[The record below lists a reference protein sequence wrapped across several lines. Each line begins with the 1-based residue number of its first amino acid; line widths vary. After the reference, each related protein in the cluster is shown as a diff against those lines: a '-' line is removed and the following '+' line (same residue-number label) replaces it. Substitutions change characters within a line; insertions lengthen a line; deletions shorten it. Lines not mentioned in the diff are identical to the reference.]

1 MSIRVGMRPK
11 IRLQDEAQRR
21 ELAAAWAEGETHPE
35 RRRLQVMK
43 LAYTG
48 QHSMDEIAELVGV
61 GRRSVARW
69 IKAFRTAGVAGLK
82 SKPKGGRQ
90 PGSVLID
97 DQVAAELL
105 ADLPAGKWKRARD
118 IRTWLAKERKIKV
131 TLSGVYGWLRRKG
144 AKPKVP
150 RKSHAKQ
157 DPVKAAE
164 FKATL
169 AEKLTS
175 LGVPTGAKVRLWVAD
190 EHRYGLISI
199 LRRVWSLR
207 GCKPTAPYQTKYQWG
222 YLYSALE
229 VGGVGQ
235 AEALML
241 PTVSLACSQLFL
253 EQIAASD
260 PAAEHIVIWD
270 QAGFHQKTGTTAV
283 PRVRILSLPPYCP
296 ELNPA
301 EKIGILFKGAIANT
315 VFPALH
321 ALEQLICEE
330 LKTVWTEPPRV
341 RQLIGEGWLLD
352 QANATSN
359 PFSAN

>member
-1 MSIRVGMRPK
+1 MRPK
-11 IRLQDEAQRR
+11 IRLQDEAQRKA
-21 ELAAAWAEGETHPE
+21 LAVAWAEGEKHPQ
-35 RRRLQVMK
+35 RTRLQVVK

-48 QHSMDEIAELVGV
+48 QHSLDEIAGLTGH

-69 IKAFRTAGVAGLK
+69 IQAFRTHGVAGLRP
-82 SKPKGGRQ
+82 KPKGGRR

-97 DQVAAELL
+97 EKVAAELL
-105 ADLPAGKWKRARD
+105 ADLHTGKWKRARD
-118 IRTWLAKERKIKV
+118 IRTWLAQERKIKV
-131 TLSGVYGWLRRKG
+131 TLSGVYGWLRSKG

-157 DPVKAAE
+157 NPVKAAE

-169 AEKLTS
+169 AEKLTA
-175 LGVPTGAKVRLWVAD
+175 LGVPARAKVRLWVAD

-207 GCKPTAPYQTKYQWG
+207 GLKPTAPYQTKYQWG

-229 VGGVGQ
+229 VAGAGQ
-235 AEALML
+235 AEALLL
-241 PTVSLACSQLFL
+241 PTVSLECSRLFL

-270 QAGFHQKTGTTAV
+270 QAGFHQKTGATAV
-283 PRVRILSLPPYCP
+283 PHVRILSLPPYSP

-301 EKIGILFKGAIANT
+301 EKIGILFKNAIANT
-315 VFPALH
+315 VFPSLR
-321 ALEQLICEE
+321 ALENVICEE
-330 LKTVWTEPPRV
+330 LKPVWTEPPRV

-352 QANATSN
+352 QANATSKL
-359 PFSAN
+359 FSAI

>member
-1 MSIRVGMRPK
+1 MRPK
-11 IRLQDEAQRR
+11 IKLHDEAQRK
-21 ELAAAWAEGETHPE
+21 ELAAAWAEGEKHPQ
-35 RRRLQVMK
+35 RIRLQAVK

-48 QHSMDEIAELVGV
+48 QHSLDEIADLVGC

-69 IKAFRTAGVAGLK
+69 IQAFRENGAAGLRP
-82 SKPKGGRQ
+82 KPKGGAR

-97 DQVAAELL
+97 EKAAAELL
-105 ADLPAGKWKRARD
+105 ADLHTGKWKRARD

-131 TLSGVYGWLRRKG
+131 SLSGVYGWLRRKG

-169 AEKLTS
+169 AEKLTA
-175 LGVPTGAKVRLWVAD
+175 LGLPAGAKVRLWVAD

-207 GCKPTAPYQTKYQWG
+207 GYKPTAPYQTKYQWG

-229 VGGVGQ
+229 VGGAGQ
-235 AEALML
+235 AEALLL
-241 PTVSLACSQLFL
+241 PTVSLECSQLFL

-260 PAAEHIVIWD
+260 PQAEHIVIWD
-270 QAGFHQKTGTTAV
+270 QAGFHQKTGATMV

-315 VFPALH
+315 VFPTLR
-321 ALEQLICEE
+321 ALEQVICAE
-330 LKTVWTEPPRV
+330 LKPVWTEPPRV
-341 RQLIGEGWLLD
+341 RQLIGDGWLLA

-359 PFSAN
+359 RFSAT

>member
-1 MSIRVGMRPK
+1 MRPK
-11 IRLQDEAQRR
+11 IRLKDEAQRK
-21 ELAAAWAEGETHPE
+21 ELAAAWAEGEKHPQ
-35 RRRLQVMK
+35 RSRLQVVK
-43 LAYTG
+43 LAHTG
-48 QHSMDEIAELVGV
+48 QHSLDEIAELVGCA
-61 GRRSVARW
+61 RRTVARW
-69 IKAFRTAGVAGLK
+69 IKVFRADGVAGLK
-82 SKPKGGRQ
+82 PKPKGGRRS
-90 PGSVLID
+90 GSVLID
-97 DQVAAELL
+97 DKVATELL
-105 ADLPAGKWKRARD
+105 ADLQAGKWKRARD

-131 TLSGVYGWLRRKG
+131 TLSGVYGWLRRQG

-150 RKSHAKQ
+150 RKSHAKK

-164 FKATL
+164 FKASL
-169 AEKLTS
+169 AEQLTA

-207 GCKPTAPYQTKYQWG
+207 GYKPTAPYQTKYQWG

-229 VGGVGQ
+229 VGGAGQ
-235 AEALML
+235 AEALLL
-241 PTVSLACSQLFL
+241 PTVSLECSQLFL

-260 PAAEHIVIWD
+260 LQAEHIVIWD

-315 VFPALH
+315 VFPTLK
-321 ALEQLICEE
+321 ALEQVICEE
-330 LKTVWTEPPRV
+330 LKPVWTEPPRV

-352 QANATSN
+352 QANAISN
-359 PFSAN
+359 QFSAT

>member
-1 MSIRVGMRPK
+1 MRPK
-11 IRLQDEAQRR
+11 IRLKDEAQRQ
-21 ELAAAWAEGETHPE
+21 ELAAAWAEGEKHPQ
-35 RRRLQVMK
+35 RARLQVVK

-48 QHSMDEIAELVGV
+48 QHSLDEIAELTGR
-61 GRRSVARW
+61 GRRTVARW
-69 IKAFRTAGVAGLK
+69 IQVFRVNGVAGLQT
-82 SKPKGGRQ
+82 KPRGGRR

-97 DQVAAELL
+97 EKVATELL
-105 ADLPAGKWKRARD
+105 ADLHTGKWKRARD
-118 IRTWLAKERKIKV
+118 IRTWLAKEHKVKV

-157 DPVKAAE
+157 NPVKAAE

-169 AEKLTS
+169 AEQLAG
-175 LGVPTGAKVRLWVAD
+175 LGVPAGAKVRLWVAD

-207 GCKPTAPYQTKYQWG
+207 GLKPVAPYQTKYQWG

-229 VGGVGQ
+229 VAGDSQ
-235 AEALML
+235 AEALLL

-260 PAAEHIVIWD
+260 PQAEHIVIWD
-270 QAGFHQKTGTTAV
+270 QAGFHQKTGPTAV

-301 EKIGILFKGAIANT
+301 EKIGILFKNAIANT
-315 VFPALH
+315 VFPTLR
-321 ALEQLICEE
+321 ALENVICEE
-330 LKTVWTEPPRV
+330 LKPVWTEPPRV

-352 QANATSN
+352 QANATSKL
-359 PFSAN
+359 FSAD